1 MNYFLMNTPR
11 MIHSDI
17 CFHMRWVGASEYHF
31 DAYKCIRMGLNVKNA
46 FSGFFGFPP
55 KNFSSPYLSSPTWH
69 RSHSVLKI
77 IVWISSLLTN
87 IIQHLRKHIKGTRA
101 SDVCLIENFE
111 NFQILPFWTQK
122 PIFLYVKGSKWVWYI
137 NVIEYP
143 SKISHWSAKT
153 MKKWPIYRY
162 YSVFS
167 QNSGNFGQNRVR
179 VKKCRFP
186 QRKFSF
192 FDFPVFKYDSLPFCF
207 ELRSVGEN
215 NYIRA

>member
-1 MNYFLMNTPR
+1 MNCEQPLAITESNPWQFVWKMGPTKPFWVFPDSGLISGIFSTNFGLKMNYFLMNTPR

-101 SDVCLIENFE
+101 SDVSLIENFE

-137 NVIEYP
+137 NVI
-143 SKISHWSAKT
+143 
-153 MKKWPIYRY
+153 
-162 YSVFS
+162 
-167 QNSGNFGQNRVR
+167 
-179 VKKCRFP
+179 
-186 QRKFSF
+186 
-192 FDFPVFKYDSLPFCF
+192 
-207 ELRSVGEN
+207 
-215 NYIRA
+215 

>member
-1 MNYFLMNTPR
+1 MNGDPLLAICMKNGPKKDILGFSDSGLISGIFSTNFGLKMNYFQTNTPR

-31 DAYKCIRMGLNVKNA
+31 DAYKCIRMSSNGKNP

-101 SDVCLIENFE
+101 SDVSLIENFE
-111 NFQILPFWTQK
+111 KIKFSPFW
-122 PIFLYVKGSKWVWYI
+122 P
-137 NVIEYP
+137 
-143 SKISHWSAKT
+143 KI
-153 MKKWPIYRY
+153 
-162 YSVFS
+162 
-167 QNSGNFGQNRVR
+167 Q
-179 VKKCRFP
+179 
-186 QRKFSF
+186 F
-192 FDFPVFKYDSLPFCF
+192 FCMLNHFFQC
-207 ELRSVGEN
+207 E
-215 NYIRA
+215 

>member
-1 MNYFLMNTPR
+1 MPKTHYFWSKTHPVAHIHLFCVQTGSPNRVPPFAICITKTILGFPDSGLISGIFSTNFGLKMNYFLTNTPR

-31 DAYKCIRMGLNVKNA
+31 DAYKCIRMGPNGKNA
-46 FSGFFGFPP
+46 FCGFFGFPP

-101 SDVCLIENFE
+101 SDVSLIENFE

-122 PIFLYVKGSKWVWYI
+122 PY
-137 NVIEYP
+137 
-143 SKISHWSAKT
+143 
-153 MKKWPIYRY
+153 
-162 YSVFS
+162 
-167 QNSGNFGQNRVR
+167 
-179 VKKCRFP
+179 
-186 QRKFSF
+186 
-192 FDFPVFKYDSLPFCF
+192 FCM
-207 ELRSVGEN
+207 
-215 NYIRA
+215 